1 MRYDKVQISV
11 NQQLRQPIYRSDAGY
26 SSAGSNLAVTHRDR
40 RQFPD
45 AGLITSGILITI
57 LAAAIQTSS
66 LEVRAG
72 QIIVDNNGLFRL
84 VQLMA
89 LPLLV
94 EGVRAGL

>member
-11 NQQLRQPIYRSDAGY
+11 NKQLRQPIYRSDAGY